1 MIINVNLNKL
11 SINEL
16 MDVVNAA
23 KAIQENVCDYID
35 IRIPS
40 FEDKCVYNGCI
51 YTIHK
56 NGIKTGFKKH
66 SFCLREHIHELVNA
80 NAGIRY

>member
-40 FEDKCVYNGCI
+40 FEDKYVYNGCI

-56 NGIKTGFKKH
+56 NGIKLD
-66 SFCLREHIHELVNA
+66 LRNIVSVCENIFMNL
-80 NAGIRY
+80 

>member
-40 FEDKCVYNGCI
+40 FDDKYAHNGRI
-51 YTIHK
+51 YIIHK
-56 NGIKTGFKKH
+56 SGIKTGFKKH

>member
-16 MDVVNAA
+16 MNVVNAA

-35 IRIPS
+35 VRIPS
-40 FEDKCVYNGCI
+40 FEDKYIYIMVVYI
-51 YTIHK
+51 LYMK
-56 NGIKTGFKKH
+56 A
-66 SFCLREHIHELVNA
+66 V
-80 NAGIRY
+80 